1 MKNWNQ
7 IFEHHDAE
15 WPQELLSMTVDQL
28 LDQLKEKGLD
38 DEYETIENILKANMM
53 MDQKE
58 EMPTWDEMQSGET
71 TDFDKMMNKDSWING
86 LDFE

>member
-71 TDFDKMMNKDSWING
+71 TDFDKMMNKDS
-86 LDFE
+86 

>member
-71 TDFDKMMNKDSWING
+71 TDFDKMMDKDSWING

>member
-53 MDQKE
+53 GGEE
-58 EMPTWDEMQSGET
+58 EMPTWDEMKARTQDTPLGGDWMDS
-71 TDFDKMMNKDSWING
+71 FDDITIFPK
-86 LDFE
+86 

>member
-53 MDQKE
+53 GGEE
-58 EMPTWDEMQSGET
+58 EMPTWDEMKARNQDTPLGGDWMDS
-71 TDFDKMMNKDSWING
+71 FDDITIFPK
-86 LDFE
+86 

>member
-28 LDQLKEKGLD
+28 LDQLKERGLD
-38 DEYETIENILKANMM
+38 QEYETIENILKANMM
-53 MDQKE
+53 SAE
-58 EMPTWDEMQSGET
+58 EDMPTWDEMQSGET
-71 TDFDKMMNKDSWING
+71 TDFDQMMNKGSWIDK
-86 LDFE
+86 LDF